1 MGVTISKSIAGGDGV
16 SEIVSLHIFV
26 EDADWFGT
34 FDQIEVQRS
43 RGLSTGPFEPV
54 TDTTWSTARIPSD
67 GGDEPTVAVPGP
79 NADVVD
85 RDLQLLLNETDELE
99 VVFTDPGPGVLTLYE
114 ASQQIAQQSAGRLRS
129 WVDSDAQLVIETV
142 QPGTGAAVRIV
153 GGDAASLLGLET
165 VEPNSLAF
173 GRDAHIALT
182 KGKERYYFIDQRG
195 ASDYFYR
202 TRFRNRLNNTVSQFT
217 QPSYAAQPLGVSQDN
232 IVCGR
237 LELVGVDGRPL
248 RNVLVRVF
256 NRFAPQVAEGKLV
269 SGPAVDGL
277 TNDYGLLEL
286 NLVRGVE
293 LTVAI
298 DGTNIVRDITVPT
311 DPQVGVFNLLDP
323 TVGPDDYWR
332 VREAD
337 VEYAQ
342 RRTL

>member
-1 MGVTISKSIAGGDGV
+1 MSVSISKSTTVGDGV
-16 SEIVSLHIFV
+16 SELVSLTIFV

-34 FDQIEVQRS
+34 FDQIEVHRS

-54 TDTTWSTARIPSD
+54 TSSYWATARVPYH
-67 GGDEPTVAVPGP
+67 GGDVPVSLVPGP
-79 NADVVD
+79 NVDVVD
-85 RDLQLLLNETDELE
+85 RDLLLLLNETDELE

-114 ASQQIAQQSAGRLRS
+114 ASQQIEGQASGRLIA
-129 WVDSDAQLVIETV
+129 WVDADAQLVIQTV
-142 QPGTGAAVRIV
+142 QPGTGAALRIV

-173 GRDAHIALT
+173 GRDAHVALVR
-182 KGKERYYFIDQRG
+182 GKERYYFIDQRG

-202 TRFRNRLNNTVSQFT
+202 TRFRSRLDNTVSSFT
-217 QPSYAAQPLGVSQDN
+217 QPSYAGHPLGVSKEN

-237 LELVGVDGRPL
+237 LELVGIDGRPL
-248 RNVLVRVF
+248 KNILVRVF
-256 NRFAPQVAEGKLV
+256 NRFAPQTVENKLV
-269 SGPAVDGL
+269 AGVVVDGL
-277 TNDYGLLEL
+277 TNEYGLLEL

-293 LTVAI
+293 VTVAI
-298 DGTNIVRDITVPT
+298 DGTSIVRDIMVPT
-311 DPQVGVFNLLDP
+311 DVSVGVFNLLDP
-323 TVGPDDYWR
+323 TAGPDDYWR